1 MFSLD
6 HDILAKKNATFT
18 LECSWKE
25 IKEMLQKLE
34 GNQTLFEN
42 YDYLSLV
49 ALFRN
54 LNESKIFEISK
65 YAKKESHKKRDVLIP
80 ENTLNDKFYLIVKG
94 RVKLKDN
101 SVKKTIRVYDEGNCF
116 GEFGLLNDAISP
128 VSYQAADNGICYT
141 ITKDAFYELLQEQ
154 NLNDYMRHKMILE
167 DPEITIDDLYY
178 LSYLGRGR
186 FGNVCLV
193 HNKFA
198 FYAAKAVSKL
208 AAEKQK
214 GGVKNLMNEKKT
226 MISTDHPFIVKLVK
240 TLKKDNWCFLLQE
253 FICGKN
259 FGEYLDSRKIKK
271 NVYET
276 KFYGAILLV
285 ILDYLNKRH
294 IVHRDIKPT
303 NIMMDY
309 NGYLKLIDF
318 GTAKKLRNFSTTLIG
333 TPNFIAPEILLGKG
347 YSFPCDYWSIGVCL
361 FYIYFGILP
370 FGHKALDMIDIY
382 KEIIEK

>member
-1 MFSLD
+1 M
-6 HDILAKKNATFT
+6 
-18 LECSWKE
+18 
-25 IKEMLQKLE
+25 
-34 GNQTLFEN
+34 
-42 YDYLSLV
+42 
-49 ALFRN
+49 
-54 LNESKIFEISK
+54 NESKIFEIAK
-65 YAKKESHKKRDVLIP
+65 YAKKEKHKKGNVLIS

-94 RVKLKDN
+94 RIKMKDN
-101 SVKKTIRVYDEGNCF
+101 ATNKTIRVYDEGNCF
-116 GEFGLLNDAISP
+116 GEFGLLNDAMSS
-128 VSYQAADNGICYT
+128 VSYEAADNGICYT
-141 ITKDAFYELLQEQ
+141 ITKDAFYELLQDQ
-154 NLNDYMRHKMILE
+154 NLNDFMRQKMILE
-167 DPEITIDDLYY
+167 DPEISIEDLYY

-226 MISTDHPFIVKLVK
+226 MIATDHPFIVKLVK
-240 TLKKDNWCFLLQE
+240 TLRKDNWCFLLEE

-294 IVHRDIKPT
+294 IVHRDIKLT

-318 GTAKKLRNFSTTLIG
+318 GTAKKLKNFSTTLIG
-333 TPNFIAPEILLGKG
+333 TPNFIAPEILLSKG
-347 YSFPCDYWSIGVCL
+347 YSFPCDYWSVGVCL
-361 FYIYFGILP
+361 FYIYFGTLP